1 MAKDERAT
9 NGSHFAVFAA
19 LMALALVSYLI
30 SFAPLGAMRVP
41 ASLVVVFFMELV
53 RQRPTNR
60 FVVIAAMLMV
70 STLTGLMVVDVLT
83 RDTPPM
89 LPATFEQTR

>member
-41 ASLVVVFFMELV
+41 AALAISVVND
-53 RQRPTNR
+53 PP
-60 FVVIAAMLMV
+60 IA
-70 STLTGLMVVDVLT
+70 SS
-83 RDTPPM
+83 
-89 LPATFEQTR
+89 

>member
-1 MAKDERAT
+1 
-9 NGSHFAVFAA
+9 
-19 LMALALVSYLI
+19 
-30 SFAPLGAMRVP
+30 MRVP
-41 ASLVVVFFMELV
+41 AAIAISVAKASLVVVFFMELV

-70 STLTGLMVVDVLT
+70 FTLTGLMVVDVLT

-89 LPATFEQTR
+89 LPATSEQTR